1 MSEKENEKKY
11 KSGFVA
17 ILGRPNVGKSTL
29 LNNFIGNK
37 VAIVTDK
44 PQTTRHRIVGVR
56 HFDEGQIVFIDTPG
70 IHDISKFELNK
81 YLNEIAYNVIPDA
94 DIILFVIDAQKGLTL
109 EDKKIL
115 EEIKKKKKENTKVY
129 LIINKID
136 KVKKEDL
143 LPLIDK
149 ISKEYPWIQ
158 EIIPTC
164 ATRGTNLDRILELI
178 KRDLPE
184 GVPYYPKDQFT
195 DMPMDLL
202 VAEIIREKIMMLTDE
217 EVPHSTTVVVE
228 NIAPGD
234 YDKNMLVID
243 ATIYVEKKSHKPII
257 IGKGG
262 QRLKKIGILA
272 RQELEKLLG
281 KKVYLRLWVKV
292 KEGWRD
298 NRRLLKSFGYQID

>member
-1 MSEKENEKKY
+1 MPEENKKKKY

-37 VAIVTDK
+37 IAIVTDK

-56 HFDEGQIVFIDTPG
+56 HFDGGQIVFIDTPG
-70 IHDISKFELNK
+70 IHNISKFEINK
-81 YLNEIAYNVIPDA
+81 YLNEIAYGVIPDA
-94 DIILFVIDAQKGLTL
+94 DIILFVIDAQKGLTP

-115 EEIKKKKKENTKVY
+115 EKIKEKKKEDTRVY
-129 LIINKID
+129 LLINKID
-136 KVKKEDL
+136 KVRKEEL

-164 ATRGTNLDRILELI
+164 ATKGTNLDRTLELI

-184 GVPYYPKDQFT
+184 GVPYYPENQFT
-195 DMPMDLL
+195 DMPVDLL
-202 VAEIIREKIMMLTDE
+202 ISEIIREKIMMLTDK

-243 ATIYVEKKSHKPII
+243 AIIYVEKRSHKPII

-281 KKVYLRLWVKV
+281 KRIYLRLWVKV

-298 NRRLLKSFGYQID
+298 NKRLLKSFGYQVD